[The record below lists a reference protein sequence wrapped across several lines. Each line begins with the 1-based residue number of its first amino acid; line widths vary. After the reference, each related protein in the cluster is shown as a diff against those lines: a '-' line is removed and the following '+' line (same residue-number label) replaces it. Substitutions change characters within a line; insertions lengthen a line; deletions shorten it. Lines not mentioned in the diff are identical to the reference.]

1 MRGHAIQ
8 CASGQPHVD
17 IIIPIVFQPKEKL
30 SHKNMSAL
38 LIQVKNQVSAVTTAK
53 ALPLAGDIQLF
64 DDGMTG
70 HPYISMALELGLQ
83 VVTGT

>member
-1 MRGHAIQ
+1 
-8 CASGQPHVD
+8 
-17 IIIPIVFQPKEKL
+17 
-30 SHKNMSAL
+30 MSAL

-64 DDGMTG
+64 EDGMTRC
-70 HPYISMALELGLQ
+70 PYTSMALELGLQ